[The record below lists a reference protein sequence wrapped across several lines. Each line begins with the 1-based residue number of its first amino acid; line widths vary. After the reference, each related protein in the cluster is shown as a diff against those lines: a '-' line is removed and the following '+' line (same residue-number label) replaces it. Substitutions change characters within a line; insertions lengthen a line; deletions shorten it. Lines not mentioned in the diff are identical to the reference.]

1 MKRIVIL
8 GAGESGAGAAVLA
21 KVKGFETFVSDMSAI
36 KDKYKELLDSHHI
49 AWEEGHHTEELILNA
64 DEVIKS
70 PGIPNDAPLI
80 LKLKAQG
87 TPVISEIEFA
97 GRYTD
102 AKMICITGSNGKT
115 TTTSLIYHI
124 FKSADLNVGLAG
136 NIGKSLA
143 LQVAEEHHDYY
154 IIELSSFQL
163 DNMYNFRANI
173 AVLMN
178 ITPDHLDR
186 YDHCMQNYIDAKFRI
201 TQNQTT
207 DDAFIFWNDDPIIKQ
222 ELAKHGLKAHLYPFA
237 AVKED
242 GAIAYVEDHE
252 VKITEPIAFNMEQE
266 ELALTGQHNLY
277 NSLAAGI
284 SANLAGITKE
294 NIRKA
299 LSDFKGVEHRLEKV
313 ARVRGIDF
321 INDSKATN
329 VNSCWYALQSMTT
342 KTVLI
347 LGGKDKGNDYT
358 EIEDLVREK
367 CSALVYLGL
376 HNEKL
381 HDFFDRFGLPVA
393 DVQTGMKDAVEAAYK
408 LAKKGETVLL
418 SPCCASF
425 DLFKS
430 YEDRGDQFKK
440 YEMDLLKSIF
450 KGDKVIWI
458 IFLCLCLISI
468 IEVFSAAST
477 LTYKSGDHWGPITQH
492 SIILMVGAVVV
503 VFLHNVPY
511 KWFQVFPVFLYPISL
526 VLLAFVT
533 LMGIIT
539 GDRVNGAARWMTFM
553 GLQFQPSEL
562 AKMAVII
569 AVSFILSKRQDE
581 EGANP
586 KAFKYIMILTG
597 LVLLLIAPENL
608 STAML
613 LFGVVFMMMFIGRV
627 AAKKL
632 LLLAGGLVLIVAL
645 GVGTVV
651 AIPAKTLHNTPGL
664 HRLETWQNRIKGFF
678 DKDEV
683 PAAKFDIDKDA
694 QIAHARIAIATSHV
708 VGKGPGNSI
717 QRDFLSQAFSDFIF
731 AIVIE
736 EMGLIGGIF
745 VVFLYLCLLMRAG
758 RIAQKCE
765 RTFPAFLVMGIALLL
780 VSQAILNMMV
790 AVGLFPV
797 TGQPLPLVSK
807 GGTSTLINCAYIGMI
822 LSVSRYTAHL
832 EEQKAHDAQI
842 QMQIEAGTATSEAQ
856 AAAEP
861 TAQILNSDAKFED
874 EHDSSK

>member
-1 MKRIVIL
+1 
-8 GAGESGAGAAVLA
+8 
-21 KVKGFETFVSDMSAI
+21 
-36 KDKYKELLDSHHI
+36 
-49 AWEEGHHTEELILNA
+49 
-64 DEVIKS
+64 
-70 PGIPNDAPLI
+70 
-80 LKLKAQG
+80 
-87 TPVISEIEFA
+87 
-97 GRYTD
+97 
-102 AKMICITGSNGKT
+102 
-115 TTTSLIYHI
+115 
-124 FKSADLNVGLAG
+124 
-136 NIGKSLA
+136 
-143 LQVAEEHHDYY
+143 
-154 IIELSSFQL
+154 
-163 DNMYNFRANI
+163 
-173 AVLMN
+173 
-178 ITPDHLDR
+178 
-186 YDHCMQNYIDAKFRI
+186 
-201 TQNQTT
+201 
-207 DDAFIFWNDDPIIKQ
+207 
-222 ELAKHGLKAHLYPFA
+222 
-237 AVKED
+237 
-242 GAIAYVEDHE
+242 
-252 VKITEPIAFNMEQE
+252 
-266 ELALTGQHNLY
+266 
-277 NSLAAGI
+277 
-284 SANLAGITKE
+284 
-294 NIRKA
+294 
-299 LSDFKGVEHRLEKV
+299 
-313 ARVRGIDF
+313 
-321 INDSKATN
+321 
-329 VNSCWYALQSMTT
+329 
-342 KTVLI
+342 
-347 LGGKDKGNDYT
+347 
-358 EIEDLVREK
+358 
-367 CSALVYLGL
+367 
-376 HNEKL
+376 
-381 HDFFDRFGLPVA
+381 
-393 DVQTGMKDAVEAAYK
+393 
-408 LAKKGETVLL
+408 
-418 SPCCASF
+418 
-425 DLFKS
+425 
-430 YEDRGDQFKK
+430 
-440 YEMDLLKSIF
+440 MDLLKNIF

-492 SIILMVGAVVV
+492 SVILMVGAVVV
-503 VFLHNVPY
+503 VILHNIPY

-569 AVSFILSKRQDE
+569 AVSFILSKKQDE
-581 EGANP
+581 YGANP

-597 LVLLLIAPENL
+597 LVFLLIAPENL

-613 LFGVVFMMMFIGRV
+613 LFGVVCMMMFIGRV
-627 AAKKL
+627 SSKKL
-632 LLLAGGLVLIVAL
+632 FG
-645 GVGTVV
+645 
-651 AIPAKTLHNTPGL
+651 TPGL
-664 HRLETWQNRIKGFF
+664 HRFETWQNRVSGFF
-678 DKDEV
+678 ENKEV

-694 QIAHARIAIATSHV
+694 QIAHARIAIATSNV

-842 QMQIEAGTATSEAQ
+842 QLQIATDAAANSEAQ
-856 AAAEP
+856 TAAEP

-874 EHDSSK
+874 ESDKQ